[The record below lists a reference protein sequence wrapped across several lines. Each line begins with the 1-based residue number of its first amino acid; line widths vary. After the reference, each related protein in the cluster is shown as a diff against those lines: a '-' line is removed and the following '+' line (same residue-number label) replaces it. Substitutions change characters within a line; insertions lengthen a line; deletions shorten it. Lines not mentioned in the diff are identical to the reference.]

1 MLVLQNCKVDEF
13 NEIKEFLAKEGI
25 RDLVLEGIIYIA
37 LDDNE
42 LIGVG
47 KALEKD
53 KKWII
58 EYLVIREDKR
68 NQQIGD
74 GLLRAILNKLYN
86 QGIEK
91 IYSSSNNDYLLKKG
105 FILNC
110 ESHLELSISDF
121 FSKGCKCCGGY
132 NEL

>member
-1 MLVLQNCKVDEF
+1 MLVLRNCKVDEF

-25 RDLVLEGIIYIA
+25 RDLVLEGIIYIV

-47 KALEKD
+47 KVLEKD

-110 ESHLELSISDF
+110 ESHLELNISDF
-121 FSKGCKCCGGY
+121 FNKGCKCCGGY